1 MKRACAGASDVSI
14 AQRSITITTE
24 SDDWGKVR
32 DELMEKELELDMEV
46 SGLKY
51 EPVTPVK
58 YADIAED
65 DAAANRVL
73 VDRLLELDD
82 VDAVYSQMEA
92 TDDDDSDD

>member
-1 MKRACAGASDVSI
+1 MSI
-14 AQRSITITTE
+14 SQRFITITTE

-32 DELMEKELELDMEV
+32 DDLMEKELDIDMEM

-58 YADIAED
+58 DADIAD
-65 DAAANRVL
+65 DDIAANRVL

-82 VDAVYSQMEA
+82 VDAVYSQMEELA
-92 TDDDDSDD
+92 DDDSDD